1 MFADSPS
8 SSSGTGRDL
17 QILTACPLCH
27 ANYNPLKTEIMAERE
42 DAHLLYL
49 VCRQCGSAVV
59 AVVTTGGT
67 GLNTYGMVTD
77 LTSQEVAASSWLT
90 SVSEDDLL
98 DLHRWLDHDEHLTG
112 LLGREKA

>member
-8 SSSGTGRDL
+8 SSSGAGRDL

-49 VCRQCGSAVV
+49 VCRQCSSAVV

-67 GLNTYGMVTD
+67 GVSTYGMVTD
-77 LTSQEVAASSWLT
+77 LTSQEVAASSWVT
-90 SVSEDDLL
+90 AVGEDDVLA
-98 DLHRWLDHDEHLTG
+98 LHGWLDQDDHLKG
-112 LLGREKA
+112 LLRREKA